1 MNPTGLSSGSLG
13 FSLLTNSRHDLYS
26 PLPFGL
32 QLKNLVDGLRLN
44 GDHQRRRADHVR
56 DWLAFGSE
64 EPNDPTGQAGVGFAD
79 GEGTLC
85 VRYEGTSVHCDQR

>member
-1 MNPTGLSSGSLG
+1 MTCIP
-13 FSLLTNSRHDLYS
+13 

-32 QLKNLVDGLRLN
+32 HLKNLVDGLRLN

-64 EPNDPTGQAGVGFAD
+64 EPNDPTGQAGGIRRRRAGLSALAMRGRLSFATNV
-79 GEGTLC
+79 EVPPRRIEC
-85 VRYEGTSVHCDQR
+85 